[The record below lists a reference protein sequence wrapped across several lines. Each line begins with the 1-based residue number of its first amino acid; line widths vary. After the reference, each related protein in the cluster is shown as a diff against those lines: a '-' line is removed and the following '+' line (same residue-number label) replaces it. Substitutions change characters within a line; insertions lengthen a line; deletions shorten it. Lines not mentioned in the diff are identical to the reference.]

1 MKRRQFLVASS
12 ASLAL
17 WPGALRATPLP
28 DTGLRIIFGYPPGG
42 AGDFIARLVAEHAAR
57 TLARNVIVV
66 NQPGATGLV
75 AIDNLRR
82 AAPDGAT
89 IAMVPMTGA
98 VLMPMVNSRARFDFM
113 TDVDPVAHGVSYSL
127 GFAAAINT
135 GVKTWPDFLAWARAN
150 PAKVMYGGSGL
161 GSISHLFGAM
171 MKQVL
176 GIDLQYVP
184 YRGGADLNNA
194 VMGGHLPFAIGVTSD
209 FAEPHKSGRMQVLA
223 VSSAQPDVS
232 LPDVKTFVALGY
244 QDLQG
249 EPWFGFF
256 APPGTPA
263 ALLAAWNG
271 AINTALADPTVR
283 ERMTRAGFVV
293 GGGSGEALRQRM
305 AADKA
310 RWQPVVTA
318 SGVKMDE

>member
-1 MKRRQFLVASS
+1 MNRRQFLVAS
-12 ASLAL
+12 AAPLAL
-17 WPGALRATPLP
+17 WAAPLGATPLP
-28 DTGLRIIFGYPPGG
+28 ETGLRMIFGYPPGG
-42 AGDFIARLVAEHAAR
+42 AGDFIARLIAEHAGK
-57 TLARNVIVV
+57 TLGRNVIVV

-82 AAPDGAT
+82 AAPDGT
-89 IAMVPMTGA
+89 TVAMVPMTGA
-98 VLMPMVNSRARFDFM
+98 VLMPMVNSRAKFDFM

-171 MKQVL
+171 MKQML
-176 GIDLQYVP
+176 NIDLQYVP

-209 FAEPHKSGRMQVLA
+209 FAEPHKAGRMHVLA
-223 VSSAQPDVS
+223 VSSAQRDVS
-232 LPDVKTFVALGY
+232 LPDVQTFVELGY
-244 QDLQG
+244 RDLQC

-263 ALLAAWNG
+263 ALVTAWNG
-271 AINTALADPTVR
+271 AINAALADPSVR
-283 ERMTRAGFVV
+283 DRMTRTGFVV
-293 GGGSGEALRQRM
+293 GGGSAEALRQRM